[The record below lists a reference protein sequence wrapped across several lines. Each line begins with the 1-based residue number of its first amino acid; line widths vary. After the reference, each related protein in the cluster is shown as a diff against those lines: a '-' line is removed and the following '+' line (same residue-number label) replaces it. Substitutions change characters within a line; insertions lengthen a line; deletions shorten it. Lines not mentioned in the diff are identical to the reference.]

1 MKGDLVKLAF
11 HEEKAETVK
20 NSAFSKNILEG
31 EKLKGGNPWR
41 EVKLMVLTRKE
52 NNNNSLSTKHFP

>member
-20 NSAFSKNILEG
+20 NSAFLKNILEG
-31 EKLKGGNPWR
+31 EKIERWESLEGSGTHGFNQKG
-41 EVKLMVLTRKE
+41 K
-52 NNNNSLSTKHFP
+52 